1 LKNENDIKIKITAG
15 RTNENENIYNLKNEN
30 DIKIKITAGRT
41 NENENYYKRKKR
53 KRKIWGKPY
62 SNIVPTCRCTAMRT

>member
-15 RTNENENIYNLKNEN
+15 K
-30 DIKIKITAGRT
+30 T

-53 KRKIWGKPY
+53 KIWA
-62 SNIVPTCRCTAMRT
+62 NHTAILCQPAMAQQCEHNLAASSWTEK